1 MAETDRTPH
10 RGGPDLRTLR
20 EEAVEEVLSDPA
32 SRYILAACVPE
43 ARPVKAIAEAAG
55 LSQTTAYRHVNDLE
69 ERGFLIVER
78 SAMTPDGK
86 TYDLYR
92 SRLRSAHL
100 WMEAESV
107 TVEWEVNEAVED
119 RVQRMWDQLG

>member
-1 MAETDRTPH
+1 MPKTDRNPR
-10 RGGPDLRTLR
+10 RGGPDLRTLHD
-20 EEAVEEVLSDPA
+20 EAVEEVLSDPA
-32 SRYILAACVPE
+32 SRAILAACVRE
-43 ARPVKAIAEAAG
+43 ARPVKEIARETG
-55 LSQTTAYRHVNDLE
+55 LSQTTAYRHVNDLQD
-69 ERGFLIVER
+69 RGFLIVER

-92 SRLRSAHL
+92 SRLRAAHL
-100 WMEAESV
+100 WMEADRV